1 MPEIPGPPRPS
12 PAPPPGGSPRPARE
26 TPPPEGSAAPGAPA
40 APEGSGAPGGPGAPG
55 DQSFADRFPALHGLR
70 LGGRKRRIPQI
81 QQTAATDC
89 GPACLTMVLGYFG
102 KAVRLDDVRTAMG
115 FSRLGTDALTL
126 VETARVYGLRGR
138 GIKIREIDAL
148 RFLDPASILHWR
160 FNHFVV
166 FERMEKRGAWVVDPA
181 GGRRL
186 VSREELDRAFTGVAV
201 AFEPSEDF
209 APSRDKRRPIWGQL
223 SQVLTES
230 GLLSRILVT
239 SVVIQL
245 FSLAVPILTGLI
257 VDRVVPR
264 ADQHLLLVLS
274 IACAGL
280 VGFKML
286 ALLVRSFLLL
296 HLRTRLDARMTLQ
309 FLDHL
314 VHLPYLFFQQR
325 SAGDLLMRLNS
336 NATIREILTSGAI
349 SGVFD
354 GVMVVLYL
362 VFLLAADLRM
372 GLLVAGLGAL
382 RVIIFLITRRRQRD
396 LMSESL
402 QTQADSRGY
411 QVQVLSGIETIKAGG
426 AEDRAVDRCAH
437 LFVREL
443 NVSLDRGR
451 LDAIISS
458 VLDVMG
464 TASPLLILIYGAVA
478 VLRGELTLGTMLA
491 LSALAS
497 GFLTPLTTLVGT
509 ATQLQLLGSYLER
522 INDVLET
529 EREQEHGAR
538 QRPPSLRGRVTLEG
552 VSFHYSPVTP
562 PVVADASLDLLPG
575 QLVAVVGAS
584 GSGKSTLAGLLA
596 GLYKPETGRI
606 LYDGIDLADLDL
618 RWLRGQLGFVAQSS
632 YLFGLSIRANVAL
645 NDPTL
650 PLARVIEA
658 ARLAEIHDD
667 VQAMP
672 MGYESVLADGG
683 ASLSGGQRQRLALAR
698 ALVRRPKVLILDEA
712 TSALDAV
719 TEAKVQ
725 KNLAAL
731 RSTRIVIAHRLS
743 TVRDA
748 DLILVMEQGRI
759 IERGTHGE
767 LMAQNGF
774 YRSLVDAQLERG
786 DAGEAAAAR
795 SA

>member
-1 MPEIPGPPRPS
+1 MAKDTKDTKDTRDARDTGGTRGALDPRTAEASPVPEP
-12 PAPPPGGSPRPARE
+12 
-26 TPPPEGSAAPGAPA
+26 APA
-40 APEGSGAPGGPGAPG
+40 ARSVP
-55 DQSFADRFPALHGLR
+55 SFADRFPALRGLR
-70 LGGRKRRIPQI
+70 LSSRKRRIPQI

-89 GPACLTMVLGYFG
+89 GPACLTMVMGYFG
-102 KAVRLDDVRTAMG
+102 KSVRLDEVRSAMG

-126 VETARVYGLRGR
+126 VETARIYGLRGR
-138 GIKIREIDAL
+138 GIKIRDIDAL
-148 RFLDPASILHWR
+148 RFLEPASILHWR

-166 FERMEKRGAWVVDPA
+166 FERMEQRGAWVVDPG

-201 AFEPSEDF
+201 SFETTEDF
-209 APSRDKRRPIWGQL
+209 APSRGERRPVWAQL
-223 SQVLTES
+223 RQVLTES
-230 GLLSRILVT
+230 GLLSRILTT
-239 SVVIQL
+239 SVVIQF

-264 ADQHLLLVLS
+264 GDQHLLLVLA
-274 IACAGL
+274 IGCAGL
-280 VGFKML
+280 VGFKLM

-336 NATIREILTSGAI
+336 NSTIREILTSSAI

-372 GLLVAGLGAL
+372 GLLVAALGGL
-382 RVIIFLITRRRQRD
+382 RVAIFLITRRRQRD

-451 LDAIISS
+451 LDAITSS
-458 VLDVMG
+458 VLEVMG
-464 TASPLLILIYGAVA
+464 TASPLLVLIYGAIL
-478 VLRGELTLGTMLA
+478 VLHGDLTLGTMLA

-497 GFLTPLTTLVGT
+497 GFLTPLTTLVTT

-522 INDVLET
+522 IDDVLET
-529 EREQEHGAR
+529 AREQEQGAR
-538 QRPPSLRGRVTLEG
+538 QRPPALRGRVTLEG

-562 PVVADASLDLLPG
+562 PVVADASVDLQPG

-596 GLYKPETGRI
+596 GLYTPETGRI
-606 LYDGIDLADLDL
+606 LYDGLDLVDLDL
-618 RWLRGQLGFVAQSS
+618 RWLRGQLGFVAQNA

-650 PLARVIEA
+650 PLSRVIEA
-658 ARLAEIHDD
+658 AKLAEIHDD
-667 VQAMP
+667 IQAMP

-719 TEAKVQ
+719 TEARVQ
-725 KNLAAL
+725 QNLAGL

-748 DLILVMEQGRI
+748 DLILVMDQGHI
-759 IERGTHGE
+759 VERGSHGE
-767 LMAQNGF
+767 LMALHGY
-774 YRSLVDAQLERG
+774 YRALVDAQLERG
-786 DAGEAAAAR
+786 DDPAATRTA
-795 SA
+795 

>member
-1 MPEIPGPPRPS
+1 MAEDPREARDAGGDAAAAGEAGKGNAAARDPVTTDAAALGS
-12 PAPPPGGSPRPARE
+12 TAGKAGVASAP
-26 TPPPEGSAAPGAPA
+26 
-40 APEGSGAPGGPGAPG
+40 
-55 DQSFADRFPALHGLR
+55 SFAARFPALRGLR
-70 LGGRKRRIPQI
+70 FGSRRRRITLI

-126 VETARVYGLRGR
+126 VETARIYGLRGR
-138 GIKIREIDAL
+138 GIKIRDIDAL

-166 FERMEKRGAWVVDPA
+166 FERMDHRGAWVVDPA

-201 AFEPSEDF
+201 AFETTEDF
-209 APSRDKRRPIWGQL
+209 APSKDKRRAIWRQL
-223 SQVLTES
+223 REVLTES
-230 GLLSRILVT
+230 GLLSRILTT
-239 SVVIQL
+239 SVVIQF

-264 ADQHLLLVLS
+264 GDQHLLLVL
-274 IACAGL
+274 AAGCAGL
-280 VGFKML
+280 VVFKLL

-336 NATIREILTSGAI
+336 NATIREILTSGAV
-349 SGVFD
+349 SGLFD
-354 GVMVVLYL
+354 GVMVVMYL

-372 GLLVAGLGAL
+372 GLLVAGLGGL
-382 RVIIFLITRRRQRD
+382 RVAIFLITRRRQRD

-402 QTQADSRGY
+402 QVQAESRGY
-411 QVQVLSGIETIKAGG
+411 QVQVLSGIETVKAGG

-451 LDAIISS
+451 LDAVTSS
-458 VLDVMG
+458 ILDVMG
-464 TASPLLILIYGAVA
+464 TASPLLVLIYGAIL
-478 VLRGELTLGTMLA
+478 VLQGDLTLGTMLA
-491 LSALAS
+491 LSALAA
-497 GFLTPLTTLVGT
+497 GFLTPLTTLVTT

-529 EREQEHGAR
+529 DREQEQGAR
-538 QRPPSLRGRVTLEG
+538 QRPPALRGRITLED

-562 PVVADASLDLLPG
+562 PVVAEASVDLLPG
-575 QLVAVVGAS
+575 QLVAIVGAS

-596 GLYKPETGRI
+596 GLYKPESGRI

-618 RWLRGQLGFVAQSS
+618 RWLRGQLGFVAQNA
-632 YLFGLSIRANVAL
+632 YLFGLSIRANIAL

-650 PLARVIEA
+650 PLSRIIEA
-658 ARLAEIHDD
+658 ARLAEIHEDI
-667 VQAMP
+667 QTMP
-672 MGYESVLADGG
+672 MAYESALADGG

-725 KNLAAL
+725 KGLATL
-731 RSTRIVIAHRLS
+731 RSTRVVIAHRLS
-743 TVRDA
+743 TIRDA
-748 DLILVMEQGRI
+748 DLILVMEHGRI
-759 IERGTHGE
+759 VERGTHPE
-767 LMAQNGF
+767 LMAQNGY
-774 YRSLVDAQLERG
+774 YRTLVDAQLEHG
-786 DAGEAAAAR
+786 DSAAEARTA
-795 SA
+795 

>member
-1 MPEIPGPPRPS
+1 MPEDDN
-12 PAPPPGGSPRPARE
+12 GGAG
-26 TPPPEGSAAPGAPA
+26 TPPPAQQPP
-40 APEGSGAPGGPGAPG
+40 SGPPQP
-55 DQSFADRFPALHGLR
+55 SFAERFPALRGLK
-70 LGGRKRRIPQI
+70 LGGRKRRIPQL

-102 KAVRLDDVRTAMG
+102 KVVRLEDVRTAMG

-126 VETARVYGLRGR
+126 VETARLYGLRGR
-138 GIKIREIDAL
+138 GVKIRDIDAL

-166 FERMEKRGAWVVDPA
+166 FERMENRGAWVVDPA

-186 VSREELDRAFTGVAV
+186 VSRDELDRAFTGVAV
-201 AFEPSEDF
+201 TFETTEDF
-209 APSRDKRRPIWGQL
+209 APSRDKRHSVWTHMR
-223 SQVLTES
+223 QVLSES
-230 GLLSRILVT
+230 GLLSRILTT
-239 SVVIQL
+239 SVVIQF

-264 ADQHLLLVLS
+264 GDQHLLLVLAS
-274 IACAGL
+274 GCAGL
-280 VGFKML
+280 VIFKLL

-354 GVMVVLYL
+354 GVMVVFYL

-372 GLLVAGLGAL
+372 GLLVAALGGL
-382 RVIIFLITRRRQRD
+382 RVAIFLFTRRRQRD

-411 QVQVLSGIETIKAGG
+411 QVQVLAGIETLKAGG

-451 LDAIISS
+451 LDAVISS

-464 TASPLLILIYGAVA
+464 TASPLLVLIYGAVL

-497 GFLTPLTTLVGT
+497 GFLTPLSTLVAT

-522 INDVLET
+522 LNDVLET
-529 EREQEHGAR
+529 EREQEQGAR
-538 QRPPSLRGRVTLEG
+538 HRPAALRGRVTLEG
-552 VSFHYSPVTP
+552 VSFRYAPVTP
-562 PVVADASLDLLPG
+562 PVVADASVDLLPG
-575 QLVAVVGAS
+575 QLVAIVGAS

-596 GLYKPETGRI
+596 GLYRPESGRI
-606 LYDGIDLADLDL
+606 LYDGVNLADLDL
-618 RWLRGQLGFVAQSS
+618 RWLRSQLGFVAQNAF
-632 YLFGLSIRANVAL
+632 LFGLSIRANIAL

-650 PLARVIEA
+650 PLSRVIAA

-698 ALVRRPKVLILDEA
+698 ALVHRPKVLILDEA
-712 TSALDAV
+712 TSSLDAV
-719 TEAKVQ
+719 TEARVQ
-725 KNLAAL
+725 KSLAAL

-748 DLILVMEQGRI
+748 DLILVMEHGHLV
-759 IERGTHGE
+759 ERGSHAE
-767 LMAQNGF
+767 LMALGGT
-774 YRSLVDAQLERG
+774 YRSLVDAQLEP
-786 DAGEAAAAR
+786 AGEAAGEDAAGAR

>member
-1 MPEIPGPPRPS
+1 MAEIP
-12 PAPPPGGSPRPARE
+12 E
-26 TPPPEGSAAPGAPA
+26 APA
-40 APEGSGAPGGPGAPG
+40 APPRPDREPAGEPAGERAP
-55 DQSFADRFPALHGLR
+55 SFTDRFPALRGLR
-70 LGGRKRRIPQI
+70 LGGHKRRIPQI

-89 GPACLTMVLGYFG
+89 GPACLTMVMGYFG
-102 KAVRLDDVRTAMG
+102 KTVRLDEVRAAMG

-126 VETARVYGLRGR
+126 VETARTYGLRGR
-138 GIKIREIDAL
+138 GIKIRDIDAL

-166 FERMEKRGAWVVDPA
+166 FERMEQRGAWVVDPA

-201 AFEPSEDF
+201 AFETTEDF
-209 APSRDKRRPIWGQL
+209 APSRDQRRPVWRQL
-223 SQVLTES
+223 RQVLAES
-230 GLLSRILVT
+230 GLLTRILTT
-239 SVVIQL
+239 SVVIQF

-264 ADQHLLLVLS
+264 GDQHLLLVL
-274 IACAGL
+274 AAGCAGL
-280 VGFKML
+280 VGFKLL

-336 NATIREILTSGAI
+336 NATIREILTSSAI

-372 GLLVAGLGAL
+372 GLLVAGLGGL
-382 RVIIFLITRRRQRD
+382 RVAIFLITRRRQRD

-451 LDAIISS
+451 LDAVTSS
-458 VLDVMG
+458 VLDVLG
-464 TASPLLILIYGAVA
+464 TGSPLLVLIYGSTL
-478 VLRGELTLGTMLA
+478 VLHGDLTLGTMLA
-491 LSALAS
+491 LSALAA

-522 INDVLET
+522 LDDVLET

-538 QRPPSLRGRVTLEG
+538 QRPAALRGRVTLEG

-606 LYDGIDLADLDL
+606 LYDGVDLADLDL
-618 RWLRGQLGFVAQSS
+618 RWLRGQLGFVAQNA
-632 YLFGLSIRANVAL
+632 YLFGLSIRANIAL

-650 PLARVIEA
+650 PLARIIEA

-683 ASLSGGQRQRLALAR
+683 ASLSGGQQQRLALAR

-725 KNLAAL
+725 KSLAAL

-743 TVRDA
+743 TVRNA
-748 DLILVMEQGRI
+748 DLILVMDQGHI
-759 IERGTHGE
+759 VERGSHAE
-767 LMAQNGF
+767 LMAGNGY

-786 DAGEAAAAR
+786 DDPAAAAPAAPAR
-795 SA
+795 TA

>member
-1 MPEIPGPPRPS
+1 MAESEHGPRRGQTPDD
-12 PAPPPGGSPRPARE
+12 GG
-26 TPPPEGSAAPGAPA
+26 AAGAPA
-40 APEGSGAPGGPGAPG
+40 GSDPSALTR
-55 DQSFADRFPALHGLR
+55 RFPALRGLR
-70 LGGRKRRIPQI
+70 LSGHKRRIPQV

-102 KAVRLDDVRTAMG
+102 KSVRLDDVRTAMG

-126 VETARVYGLRGR
+126 VETARIYGLRGR
-138 GIKIREIDAL
+138 GIKIRDIDAL

-166 FERMEKRGAWVVDPA
+166 FERMERRGAWVVDPG

-201 AFEPSEDF
+201 SFETTEEFEPSK
-209 APSRDKRRPIWGQL
+209 DKRHAVWRQL
-223 SQVLTES
+223 RQVLGES
-230 GLLSRILVT
+230 GLLGQVLTT
-239 SVVIQL
+239 SVVIQF

-264 ADQHLLLVLS
+264 GDQHLLVVLTVG
-274 IACAGL
+274 CAGL
-280 VGFKML
+280 VLFKLL
-286 ALLVRSFLLL
+286 ATLVRSFLLL
-296 HLRTRLDARMTLQ
+296 HLRTRLDARMTLS

-362 VFLLAADLRM
+362 IFLLAADLHM
-372 GLLVAGLGAL
+372 GLLVALLGAL
-382 RVIIFLITRRRQRD
+382 RVVIFLVTRRRQRD

-411 QVQVLSGIETIKAGG
+411 QVQVLQGIETLKAGG

-437 LFVREL
+437 LFVKEL

-451 LDAIISS
+451 LDAIVSS
-458 VLDVMG
+458 TLDGMS
-464 TASPLLILIYGAVA
+464 TLSPLLVLIYGAVL
-478 VLRGELTLGTMLA
+478 VLHGDLTLGTMLA

-497 GFLTPLTTLVGT
+497 GFLTPLTTLVQT
-509 ATQLQLLGSYLER
+509 ATQLQLLGSYLDR
-522 INDVLET
+522 INDVMET
-529 EREQEHGAR
+529 TREQEQGPR
-538 QRPPSLRGRVTLEG
+538 QRPATLRGRVALDG

-562 PVVADASLDLLPG
+562 PVVADASVDLLPG

-596 GLYKPETGRI
+596 GLYTPETGRI

-618 RWLRGQLGFVAQSS
+618 RWLRSQLGFVAQGA
-632 YLFGLSIRANVAL
+632 YLFGLSIRANIAL

-650 PLARVIEA
+650 PLSRVIEA
-658 ARLAEIHDD
+658 AKLAEIHEDI
-667 VQAMP
+667 QAMP

-698 ALVRRPKVLILDEA
+698 ALVHRPKVLILDEA

-725 KNLAAL
+725 QSLAEL

-748 DLILVMEQGRI
+748 DLILVMDHGRI
-759 IERGTHGE
+759 VERGTHAE
-767 LMAQNGF
+767 LMERGGY
-774 YRSLVDAQLERG
+774 YRALVDAQLEPAEG
-786 DAGEAAAAR
+786 GSAMR

>member
-1 MPEIPGPPRPS
+1 MSDLPTDPS
-12 PAPPPGGSPRPARE
+12 APPTR
-26 TPPPEGSAAPGAPA
+26 TAAPPSGPAAAPA
-40 APEGSGAPGGPGAPG
+40 AAPAPSAAQPAAGPSLS
-55 DQSFADRFPALHGLR
+55 QRFPALRSLR
-70 LGGRKRRIPQI
+70 LGGRGRRITQV

-89 GPACLTMVLGYFG
+89 GPACLAMVLGYFG
-102 KAVRLDDVRTAMG
+102 KSVPLDELRTAMG

-126 VETARVYGLRGR
+126 VETARLYGLRGR
-138 GIKIREIDAL
+138 GIKIRDIESL

-166 FERMEKRGAWVVDPA
+166 FERMDHRGAWVVDPG

-186 VSREELDRAFTGVAV
+186 VSLQELDRAFTGVV
-201 AFEPSEDF
+201 VSFETTEDFEPST
-209 APSRDKRRPIWGQL
+209 DKRHAVWR
-223 SQVLTES
+223 QVRDVLGES
-230 GLLSRILVT
+230 GLIGQILTT
-239 SVVIQL
+239 SVIIQV

-264 ADQHLLLVLS
+264 SDQHLLMVLS
-274 IACAGL
+274 VGCAGL
-280 VGFKML
+280 VGFKLL
-286 ALLVRSFLLL
+286 ATLVRTFLLL

-336 NATIREILTSGAI
+336 NSTIREILTSNAI
-349 SGVFD
+349 SGIFD

-372 GLLVAGLGAL
+372 GLLVAALGAL
-382 RVIIFLITRRRQRD
+382 RVVAFLVTRRRQRD

-411 QVQVLSGIETIKAGG
+411 QVQVLQGIETLKAAG

-437 LFVREL
+437 LFVKEL

-451 LDAIISS
+451 LDAAVGSA
-458 VLDVMG
+458 LDALG
-464 TASPLLILIYGAVA
+464 TLSPLLVLIYGAV
-478 VLRGELTLGTMLA
+478 VVMRGELTLGTMLA

-497 GFLTPLTTLVGT
+497 GFLTPLTTLVQTGT
-509 ATQLQLLGSYLER
+509 QMQLLGSYLDR
-522 INDVLET
+522 LNDVLET
-529 EREQEHGAR
+529 PREQEKMTR
-538 QRPPSLRGRVTLEG
+538 QRPPGLRGRVTLDG
-552 VSFHYSPVTP
+552 VSFHYSPLTP
-562 PVVADASLDLLPG
+562 PVVSEASVDLLPG
-575 QLVAVVGAS
+575 QLVAVVGSS

-596 GLYKPETGRI
+596 GLYTPESGRI
-606 LYDGIDLADLDL
+606 LYDGLDLADLDL
-618 RWLRGQLGFVAQSS
+618 RWLRSQLGFVAQSS
-632 YLFGLSIRANVAL
+632 FLFGLSIRSNIAL

-650 PLARVIEA
+650 PLSRVIEA
-658 ARLAEIHDD
+658 ARLAQIHDD
-667 VQAMP
+667 IQAMP

-698 ALVRRPKVLILDEA
+698 ALVHRPKVLILDEA

-719 TEAKVQ
+719 TEAAVQ
-725 KNLAAL
+725 ESLASL

-743 TVRDA
+743 TVRHA
-748 DLILVMEQGRI
+748 DLILVMEHGRI
-759 IERGTHGE
+759 VERGDHAQ
-767 LMAQNGF
+767 LMALGGT
-774 YRSLVDAQLERG
+774 YRALVDAQIEPAG
-786 DAGEAAAAR
+786 DRAAVLTA
-795 SA
+795 

>member
-1 MPEIPGPPRPS
+1 VSDERLGDGSGDRSGNSMSAEHRDAASGAGAA
-12 PAPPPGGSPRPARE
+12 APDQ
-26 TPPPEGSAAPGAPA
+26 PGAP
-40 APEGSGAPGGPGAPG
+40 SL
-55 DQSFADRFPALHGLR
+55 SDRFPALRGLK

-126 VETARVYGLRGR
+126 VETARLYGLRGR
-138 GIKIREIDAL
+138 GIKIRDIEAL
-148 RFLDPASILHWR
+148 RFLDPGSILHWR

-166 FERMEKRGAWVVDPA
+166 FERMDHRGAWVVDPA

-186 VSREELDRAFTGVAV
+186 VSRDELDRAFTGVAV
-201 AFEPSEDF
+201 SFETTEDFEPSK
-209 APSRDKRRPIWGQL
+209 DKRHAVWRQL
-223 SQVLTES
+223 RQVLGES
-230 GLLSRILVT
+230 GLLTQVVTT
-239 SVVIQL
+239 SVVIQF

-264 ADQHLLLVLS
+264 SDQHLLLVLS
-274 IACAGL
+274 VGCAGL
-280 VGFKML
+280 VLFKLL
-286 ALLVRSFLLL
+286 ATVVRSFLLL

-362 VFLLAADLRM
+362 IFLLVADVRM
-372 GLLVAGLGAL
+372 GLLVAVLGAL
-382 RVIIFLITRRRQRD
+382 RVATFIITRRRQRD

-411 QVQVLSGIETIKAGG
+411 QVQVLQGIETLKAGG

-437 LFVREL
+437 LFVKEL

-451 LDAIISS
+451 LDAIVSS
-458 VLDVMG
+458 VLDGLG
-464 TASPLLILIYGAVA
+464 TASPLLVLVYGAVL
-478 VLRGELTLGTMLA
+478 VMRGDLTLGTMLA

-497 GFLTPLTTLVGT
+497 GFLTPLSTLVGT
-509 ATQLQLLGSYLER
+509 ATQLQLLSSYLDR
-522 INDVLET
+522 INDVMET
-529 EREQEHGAR
+529 TREQEQQAQR
-538 QRPPSLRGRVTLEG
+538 QRPTALRGRVTLEG
-552 VSFHYSPVTP
+552 VSFRYSPVTA
-562 PVVADASLDLLPG
+562 PVVSEASVDLLPG

-596 GLYKPETGRI
+596 GLYKPEAGRI
-606 LYDGIDLADLDL
+606 FYDGIDLADLDL
-618 RWLRGQLGFVAQSS
+618 RWLRSQLGFVAQNA
-632 YLFGLSIRANVAL
+632 YLFGLSIRANIAL

-650 PLARVIEA
+650 PLSRVIEA
-658 ARLAEIHDD
+658 ARLAEIHADI
-667 VQAMP
+667 QAMP
-672 MGYESVLADGG
+672 MSYESVLADGG

-698 ALVRRPKVLILDEA
+698 ALVHRPKVLILDEA

-725 KNLAAL
+725 DSLAGL
-731 RSTRIVIAHRLS
+731 RCTRIVIAHRLS

-748 DLILVMEQGRI
+748 DLILVMDHGKI
-759 IERGTHGE
+759 VERGSHAE
-767 LMAQNGF
+767 LMALKGS
-774 YRSLVDAQLERG
+774 YRALVDAQLEPEGEGPALRG
-786 DAGEAAAAR
+786 AAGAGGTGAAGAA
-795 SA
+795 

>member
-1 MPEIPGPPRPS
+1 MPDGSPPNPQLP
-12 PAPPPGGSPRPARE
+12 PAPVS
-26 TPPPEGSAAPGAPA
+26 PEGSRAASPDAVRAATPVASPA
-40 APEGSGAPGGPGAPG
+40 ASPPREG
-55 DQSFADRFPALHGLR
+55 SFADRFPALHGLR
-70 LGGRKRRIPQI
+70 LGGRKRRIPHL

-102 KAVRLDDVRTAMG
+102 KSVRLDDVRSATG
-115 FSRLGTDALTL
+115 SSRLGTDALTL
-126 VETARVYGLRGR
+126 VETARLFGLRGR
-138 GIKIREIDAL
+138 GIKIRDIDAL
-148 RFLDPASILHWR
+148 RFLEPASILHWR

-166 FERMEKRGAWVVDPA
+166 FERMERGGAWVVDPA
-181 GGRRL
+181 AGRRL

-201 AFEPSEDF
+201 SFETTEDF
-209 APSRDKRRPIWGQL
+209 EPSRDKRHAVWRQL
-223 SQVLTES
+223 RQVLGES
-230 GLLSRILVT
+230 GLLSRILTT
-239 SVVIQL
+239 SLMVQF

-264 ADQHLLLVLS
+264 GDQHLLLVL
-274 IACAGL
+274 AAGCAGL
-280 VGFKML
+280 VGFKLL

-314 VHLPYLFFQQR
+314 VHLPFLFFQQR

-349 SGVFD
+349 SGLFD

-362 VFLLAADLRM
+362 VILLAADLRM
-372 GLLVAGLGAL
+372 GLLVAALGGL
-382 RVIIFLITRRRQRD
+382 RVLIFLVTRRRQRD
-396 LMSESL
+396 LMAESL
-402 QTQADSRGY
+402 QIQAESRGY
-411 QVQVLSGIETIKAGG
+411 QVQVLAGIETLKAGG

-443 NVSLDRGR
+443 NVSLDRGK
-451 LDAIISS
+451 LDAVVSS
-458 VLDVMG
+458 VLDAMG
-464 TASPLLILIYGAVA
+464 TASPLLVLIYGAVL
-478 VLRGELTLGTMLA
+478 VLRGDLTLGTMLA
-491 LSALAS
+491 LSALAA
-497 GFLTPLTTLVGT
+497 GFLTPLTTLVTT

-529 EREQEHGAR
+529 DREQEAGTR
-538 QRPPSLRGRVTLEG
+538 QRPVALRGRVTLDG
-552 VSFHYSPVTP
+552 VSFRYSPVTA
-562 PVVADASLDLLPG
+562 PVVADASVDLQPG
-575 QLVAVVGAS
+575 QLVAIVGSS

-618 RWLRGQLGFVAQSS
+618 RWLRSQLGFVAQSA
-632 YLFGLSIRANVAL
+632 YLFGLSMRANIAL

-650 PLARVIEA
+650 PLSRVIEA

-667 VQAMP
+667 IQGMP
-672 MGYESVLADGG
+672 MAYESALADGG

-698 ALVRRPKVLILDEA
+698 ALVHRPKVLILDEA

-725 KNLAAL
+725 RNLAAL

-743 TVRDA
+743 TIRDA
-748 DLILVMEQGRI
+748 HLILVMEQGRI
-759 IERGTHGE
+759 VERGTHAE
-767 LMAQNGF
+767 LMALGGT
-774 YRSLVDAQLERG
+774 YRALVDAQLEP
-786 DAGEAAAAR
+786 AGGTGADAAR

>member
-1 MPEIPGPPRPS
+1 MPEGAGPGQGATPGKGAGPGQDAAPGRDAGPGPGSAGAPAE
-12 PAPPPGGSPRPARE
+12 PAPP
-26 TPPPEGSAAPGAPA
+26 
-40 APEGSGAPGGPGAPG
+40 
-55 DQSFADRFPALHGLR
+55 SFADRFPALHSLR
-70 LGGRKRRIPQI
+70 LGGHKRRIPHI

-89 GPACLTMVLGYFG
+89 GPACLTMVLAYFG
-102 KAVRLDDVRTAMG
+102 KSVRLDEVRAAMG

-126 VETARVYGLRGR
+126 VETARIYGLRGR
-138 GIKIREIDAL
+138 GIKIRDIDAL

-166 FERMEKRGAWVVDPA
+166 FERMDRRGAWVVDPG

-201 AFEPSEDF
+201 SFETTEDF
-209 APSRDKRRPIWGQL
+209 APGRDERRPVWGQL
-223 SQVLTES
+223 RQVLAES

-245 FSLAVPILTGLI
+245 FALAVPILTGLI

-264 ADQHLLLVLS
+264 GDQHLLLVL
-274 IACAGL
+274 AAGCAGL
-280 VGFKML
+280 VGFKLL

-296 HLRTRLDARMTLQ
+296 YLRTRLDARMTLS

-336 NATIREILTSGAI
+336 NATIREILTSTAI
-349 SGVFD
+349 SGLFD

-362 VFLLAADLRM
+362 AFLVAADLRM

-382 RVIIFLITRRRQRD
+382 RLAIFLITRRRQRD

-451 LDAIISS
+451 LDAVVSS

-464 TASPLLILIYGAVA
+464 TLSPLLVLIYGATE
-478 VLRGELTLGTMLA
+478 VLQGELTLGTMLA

-522 INDVLET
+522 IDDVLET
-529 EREQEHGAR
+529 EREQGREAR
-538 QRPPSLRGRVTLEG
+538 QRPAALRGRVTLEG

-562 PVVADASLDLLPG
+562 PVVSDASVDLQPG

-596 GLYKPETGRI
+596 GLYRPETGRI

-618 RWLRGQLGFVAQSS
+618 RWLRGQLGFVAQNA
-632 YLFGLSIRANVAL
+632 YLFGMSIRANIAL

-650 PLARVIEA
+650 PLSRVIEA

-667 VQAMP
+667 IQAMP
-672 MGYESVLADGG
+672 MAYESVLADGG

-725 KNLAAL
+725 KSLAAL

-748 DLILVMEQGRI
+748 DLILVMDAGSI
-759 IERGTHGE
+759 VERGTHGE
-767 LMAQNGF
+767 LMARHGT
-774 YRSLVDAQLERG
+774 YRALVDAQLERSESS
-786 DAGEAAAAR
+786 GEDPAAAR
-795 SA
+795 TA

>member
-1 MPEIPGPPRPS
+1 MPDGTSPTPPGSASPTPPGPSVTPTA
-12 PAPPPGGSPRPARE
+12 APPP
-26 TPPPEGSAAPGAPA
+26 PPPREG
-40 APEGSGAPGGPGAPG
+40 
-55 DQSFADRFPALHGLR
+55 SFADRFPALRGLR
-70 LGGRKRRIPQI
+70 LGGRARRIPQL

-102 KAVRLDDVRTAMG
+102 KSVRLEDVRSATG

-126 VETARVYGLRGR
+126 VETARFYGLRGR
-138 GIKIREIDAL
+138 GIKIRDIDAL
-148 RFLDPASILHWR
+148 RFLEPASILHWR

-166 FERMEKRGAWVVDPA
+166 FERMDRRGAWVVDPA
-181 GGRRL
+181 AGRRL

-201 AFEPSEDF
+201 SFETTEDF
-209 APSRDKRRPIWGQL
+209 EPSRDKRHAVWHQL
-223 SQVLTES
+223 RQVLGES
-230 GLLSRILVT
+230 GLLSRILTT
-239 SVVIQL
+239 SVVIQF

-264 ADQHLLLVLS
+264 GDQHLLLVL
-274 IACAGL
+274 AAGCAGL
-280 VGFKML
+280 VGFKLL

-349 SGVFD
+349 SGLFD

-372 GLLVAGLGAL
+372 GLLVAALGGL
-382 RVIIFLITRRRQRD
+382 RVVIFLVTRRRQRD
-396 LMSESL
+396 LMAESL
-402 QTQADSRGY
+402 QIQAESRGY
-411 QVQVLSGIETIKAGG
+411 QVQVLAGIETLKAGG

-443 NVSLDRGR
+443 NVSLDRGK
-451 LDAIISS
+451 LDAIVSS

-464 TASPLLILIYGAVA
+464 TASPLLVLVYGAVL
-478 VLRGELTLGTMLA
+478 VLRGDLTLGTMLA
-491 LSALAS
+491 LSALAA
-497 GFLTPLTTLVGT
+497 GFLTPLTTLVTT

-529 EREQEHGAR
+529 DREQEAGTR
-538 QRPPSLRGRVTLEG
+538 QRPAALRGRVTLDG
-552 VSFHYSPVTP
+552 VSFRYSPVTE
-562 PVVADASLDLLPG
+562 PVVADASVDLLPG
-575 QLVAVVGAS
+575 QLVAIVGSS

-618 RWLRGQLGFVAQSS
+618 RWLRSQLGFVAQSA
-632 YLFGLSIRANVAL
+632 YLFGLSMRANIAL

-650 PLARVIEA
+650 PLSRVIEA
-658 ARLAEIHDD
+658 ARQAEIHDD
-667 VQAMP
+667 IQAMP
-672 MGYESVLADGG
+672 MAYETALADGG

-698 ALVRRPKVLILDEA
+698 ALVHRPKVLILDEA

-719 TEAKVQ
+719 TEARVQ

-743 TVRDA
+743 TIRDA
-748 DLILVMEQGRI
+748 DLILVMEHGRI
-759 IERGTHGE
+759 VERGTHAE
-767 LMAQNGF
+767 LMDLGGT
-774 YRSLVDAQLERG
+774 YRALVDAQLEH
-786 DAGEAAAAR
+786 AEEADAAR

>member
-1 MPEIPGPPRPS
+1 MPEKSAEGAEGAAGERPAGAPAE
-12 PAPPPGGSPRPARE
+12 PAPP
-26 TPPPEGSAAPGAPA
+26 
-40 APEGSGAPGGPGAPG
+40 
-55 DQSFADRFPALHGLR
+55 SFADRFPALHGLR

-89 GPACLTMVLGYFG
+89 GPACLTMVLAYFG
-102 KAVRLDDVRTAMG
+102 KSVRLDEVRSAMG

-126 VETARVYGLRGR
+126 VETARIYGLRGR
-138 GIKIREIDAL
+138 GIKIRDIDAL

-166 FERMEKRGAWVVDPA
+166 FERMDRRGAWVVDPG

-201 AFEPSEDF
+201 SFETTEDF
-209 APSRDKRRPIWGQL
+209 SPGRDERRPIWGQL
-223 SQVLTES
+223 RQVLAES

-239 SVVIQL
+239 SVVIQF

-264 ADQHLLLVLS
+264 GDQHLLLVL
-274 IACAGL
+274 AAGCAGL
-280 VGFKML
+280 VGFKLL

-296 HLRTRLDARMTLQ
+296 HLRTRLDARMTLS

-314 VHLPYLFFQQR
+314 VHLPFLFFQQR

-362 VFLLAADLRM
+362 VFLLAANLRM
-372 GLLVAGLGAL
+372 GLLVAGLGAF
-382 RVIIFLITRRRQRD
+382 RVAIFLVTRRRQRD

-451 LDAIISS
+451 LDAVVSS
-458 VLDVMG
+458 ILDVMG
-464 TASPLLILIYGAVA
+464 TLSPLLVLIYGAIV
-478 VLRGELTLGTMLA
+478 VLQGDLTLGTMLA
-491 LSALAS
+491 LSALAA

-529 EREQEHGAR
+529 DREQGSEAR
-538 QRPPSLRGRVTLEG
+538 QRPSALRGRVTLDG

-562 PVVADASLDLLPG
+562 PVVSDASVDLQPG

-596 GLYKPETGRI
+596 GLYRPETGRI

-618 RWLRGQLGFVAQSS
+618 RWLRGQLGFVAQNA
-632 YLFGLSIRANVAL
+632 YLFGLSIRANIAL

-650 PLARVIEA
+650 PLSRVIEA

-672 MGYESVLADGG
+672 MAYESVLADGG

-725 KNLAAL
+725 RSLAAL

-748 DLILVMEQGRI
+748 DLILVMDQGRI
-759 IERGTHGE
+759 VERGTHGE
-767 LMAQNGF
+767 LMAQGGT
-774 YRSLVDAQLERG
+774 YRALVDAQLERG
-786 DAGEAAAAR
+786 EDPAAAR
-795 SA
+795 TA

>member
-1 MPEIPGPPRPS
+1 MADTDPDRAKAS
-12 PAPPPGGSPRPARE
+12 D
-26 TPPPEGSAAPGAPA
+26 AANGAA
-40 APEGSGAPGGPGAPG
+40 AEPVSLT
-55 DQSFADRFPALHGLR
+55 SRFPALRGLR
-70 LGGRKRRIPQI
+70 LAGQRRRIPQI

-126 VETARVYGLRGR
+126 VETARIYGLRGR
-138 GIKIREIDAL
+138 GIKIRDIDAL

-166 FERMEKRGAWVVDPA
+166 FERMDRRGAWVVDPG

-201 AFEPSEDF
+201 SFEKTEEFEPSKDQRH
-209 APSRDKRRPIWGQL
+209 AIWRQL
-223 SQVLTES
+223 RQVLGES
-230 GLLSRILVT
+230 GLLGQVITT
-239 SVVIQL
+239 SVVIQF

-264 ADQHLLLVLS
+264 GDQHLLAVLTVG
-274 IACAGL
+274 CAGL
-280 VGFKML
+280 VIFKLL
-286 ALLVRSFLLL
+286 ATLVRSFLLL
-296 HLRTRLDARMTLQ
+296 HLRTRLDARMTLS
-309 FLDHL
+309 FLDHM

-354 GVMVVLYL
+354 GVMVLLYL
-362 VFLLAADLRM
+362 VFLLAADMRM
-372 GLLVAGLGAL
+372 GLLVALLGAL
-382 RVIIFLITRRRQRD
+382 RVVIFLVTRRRQRD

-411 QVQVLSGIETIKAGG
+411 QVQVLQGIETLKAGG

-437 LFVREL
+437 LFVKEL

-451 LDAIISS
+451 LDAIVSS
-458 VLDVMG
+458 VLDGMS
-464 TASPLLILIYGAVA
+464 TLSPLLVLVYGAALVMH
-478 VLRGELTLGTMLA
+478 GDLTLGTMLA

-497 GFLTPLTTLVGT
+497 GFLTPLTTLVQTG
-509 ATQLQLLGSYLER
+509 TQLQLLGSYLDR
-522 INDVLET
+522 INDVMET
-529 EREQEHGAR
+529 SREQEAGTH
-538 QRPPSLRGRVTLEG
+538 QRPATLRGRVTLEG
-552 VSFHYSPVTP
+552 VTFHYSPVTP
-562 PVVADASLDLLPG
+562 PVVADASVDLMPG

-596 GLYKPETGRI
+596 GLYKPEIGRI

-618 RWLRGQLGFVAQSS
+618 RWLRSQLGFVAQGA
-632 YLFGLSIRANVAL
+632 YLFGLSIRANIAL

-650 PLARVIEA
+650 PLSRVIES
-658 ARLAEIHDD
+658 ARMAEIHDD
-667 VQAMP
+667 IQAMP

-698 ALVRRPKVLILDEA
+698 ALVHRPKVLILDEA

-725 KNLAAL
+725 QSLTEL

-748 DLILVMEQGRI
+748 DLILVMDQGRI
-759 IERGTHGE
+759 VERGTHAE
-767 LMAQNGF
+767 LMALGGY
-774 YRSLVDAQLERG
+774 YRALVDAQLEP
-786 DAGEAAAAR
+786 AGAASFEPGSAGGATAAR
-795 SA
+795 TA

>member
-1 MPEIPGPPRPS
+1 MTTTPPTSTTPPTPTTP
-12 PAPPPGGSPRPARE
+12 PAPTTPTAPAT
-26 TPPPEGSAAPGAPA
+26 TPPPAKDDPGAA
-40 APEGSGAPGGPGAPG
+40 AAAQPSLTA
-55 DQSFADRFPALHGLR
+55 RFPALRGLR
-70 LGGRKRRIPQI
+70 LGGHKRRIPHI

-89 GPACLTMVLGYFG
+89 GPACLTMVLAYFG
-102 KAVRLDDVRTAMG
+102 KSVRLDDVRTAMG

-138 GIKIREIDAL
+138 GIKIRDIDAL

-166 FERMEKRGAWVVDPA
+166 FERMEHRGAWVVDPG

-201 AFEPSEDF
+201 SFEVGEDFEPSK
-209 APSRDKRRPIWGQL
+209 DKRHAVWRQL
-223 SQVLTES
+223 RQVIGES
-230 GLLSRILVT
+230 GLLGQVMVT
-239 SVVIQL
+239 SLVIQV
-245 FSLAVPILTGLI
+245 FSLAVPILTGLL

-264 ADQHLLLVLS
+264 DDQHLLLVLS
-274 IACAGL
+274 IGSAGL
-280 VGFKML
+280 VGFKLL
-286 ALLVRSFLLL
+286 ATLVRSFLLL
-296 HLRTRLDARMTLQ
+296 YLRTRLDARMTLQ

-336 NATIREILTSGAI
+336 NSTIREILTSSAI

-354 GVMVVLYL
+354 GVMVLLYL
-362 VFLLAADLRM
+362 VFLLAADFRM
-372 GLLVAGLGAL
+372 GLLVAVLGAL
-382 RVIIFLITRRRQRD
+382 RVVIFIVTRRRQRD

-411 QVQVLSGIETIKAGG
+411 QVQVLHGIETLKAGG

-437 LFVREL
+437 LFVKEL

-451 LDAIISS
+451 LDAIVSTT
-458 VLDVMG
+458 LDALG
-464 TASPLLILIYGAVA
+464 TASPLLILIYGAVL
-478 VLRGELTLGTMLA
+478 VTRGDLTLGTMLA
-491 LSALAS
+491 LSALAG
-497 GFLTPLTTLVGT
+497 GFLTPLTTLIGT
-509 ATQLQLLGSYLER
+509 ATQLQLLGSYLDR
-522 INDVLET
+522 INDVMET
-529 EREQEHGAR
+529 PREQEPGTR
-538 QRPPSLRGRVTLEG
+538 QRPGALRGRVTLEG
-552 VSFHYSPVTP
+552 VSFQYSPATP
-562 PVVADASLDLLPG
+562 PVVADASMDLLPG
-575 QLVAVVGAS
+575 QLIAVVGAS

-596 GLYKPETGRI
+596 GLYRPETGRI
-606 LYDGIDLADLDL
+606 LYDGMDLADLDL
-618 RWLRGQLGFVAQSS
+618 RWLRGQLGFVAQGA
-632 YLFGLSIRANVAL
+632 YLFGLSIRANIAL

-650 PLARVIEA
+650 PLSRTIEA
-658 ARLAEIHDD
+658 AKLAQIHDD
-667 VQAMP
+667 IQAMP

-698 ALVRRPKVLILDEA
+698 ALVHRPKVLILDEA

-725 KNLAAL
+725 EALAGL

-748 DLILVMEQGRI
+748 DVIMVMENGHI
-759 IERGTHGE
+759 VERGSHDE
-767 LMAQNGF
+767 LMELGGN
-774 YRSLVDAQLERG
+774 YRTLVDAQIEPAGG
-786 DAGEAAAAR
+786 DAAAR
-795 SA
+795 TA

>member
-1 MPEIPGPPRPS
+1 MVRRSGGPGDPGDKGET
-12 PAPPPGGSPRPARE
+12 GGS
-26 TPPPEGSAAPGAPA
+26 GPGRAGGDAPA
-40 APEGSGAPGGPGAPG
+40 AATLAAAPTPPSDAAAAPP
-55 DQSFADRFPALHGLR
+55 SLAERFPALRGLKLR
-70 LGGRKRRIPQI
+70 GHKKRIPHL

-89 GPACLTMVLGYFG
+89 GPACLAMVLAYHG
-102 KAVRLDDVRTAMG
+102 KSVPLDDIRTSMG

-126 VETARVYGLRGR
+126 VETGRLYGLRGR
-138 GIKIREIDAL
+138 GIKIRDIDSL

-166 FERMEKRGAWVVDPA
+166 FERMDHRGAWVVDPG

-186 VSREELDRAFTGVAV
+186 VSRDELDRAFTGVAV
-201 AFEPSEDF
+201 AFETTEDF
-209 APSRDKRRPIWGQL
+209 APSKDSRHPVWRQL
-223 SQVLTES
+223 RAFLGES
-230 GLLSRILVT
+230 GLLTEVLVT

-245 FSLAVPILTGLI
+245 FSLAVPLLTGLV

-264 ADQHLLLVLS
+264 ADQHLLLILS
-274 IACAGL
+274 IGCAGL
-280 VGFKML
+280 VGFKLL
-286 ALLVRSFLLL
+286 ATLVRSFLLL

-336 NATIREILTSGAI
+336 NSTIREILTSSAI

-372 GLLVAGLGAL
+372 GLLVAVLGAF
-382 RVIIFLITRRRQRD
+382 RVLIFIVTRRRQRD
-396 LMSESL
+396 LMAESL
-402 QTQADSRGY
+402 QVQADSRGY
-411 QVQVLSGIETIKAGG
+411 QVQVLAGIESVKAGG

-437 LFVREL
+437 LFVKEL

-451 LDAIISS
+451 LDAVVSS
-458 VLDVMG
+458 VLDGLG
-464 TASPLLILIYGAVA
+464 TVSPLMVLIYGASQVMA
-478 VLRGELTLGTMLA
+478 GDLSLGTMLA
-491 LSALAS
+491 LSALAT

-509 ATQLQLLGSYLER
+509 ATQLQLLGSYLDR
-522 INDVLET
+522 INDVMET
-529 EREQEHGAR
+529 GREQEPGEVR
-538 QRPPSLRGRVTLEG
+538 QRPGALRGRVSLDN

-562 PVVADASLDLLPG
+562 PVVAEASVDLQPG

-596 GLYKPETGRI
+596 GLYKPEIGRI
-606 LYDGIDLADLDL
+606 LYDGIDLGDLDL
-618 RWLRGQLGFVAQSS
+618 RWLRSQLGFVAQSA
-632 YLFGLSIRANVAL
+632 YLFGLSIRANISL

-650 PLARVIEA
+650 PLSRVIEA
-658 ARLAEIHDD
+658 ARMAHIHDD
-667 VQAMP
+667 IQAMP

-698 ALVRRPKVLILDEA
+698 ALVLRPKVLILDEA

-725 KNLAAL
+725 ESLASL

-748 DLILVMEQGRI
+748 DLILVMDRGYI
-759 IERGTHGE
+759 VERGTHGE
-767 LMAQNGF
+767 LMAANGL
-774 YRSLVDAQLERG
+774 YRALVDAQLEPATATT
-786 DAGEAAAAR
+786 AGEAR

>member
-1 MPEIPGPPRPS
+1 MAENGEKGKNGQNGHGHENREKAVAGGDGEAGRRAPPGPP
-12 PAPPPGGSPRPARE
+12 PPGAS
-26 TPPPEGSAAPGAPA
+26 APA
-40 APEGSGAPGGPGAPG
+40 AP
-55 DQSFADRFPALHGLR
+55 SFAQRFPALHGLR

-89 GPACLTMVLGYFG
+89 GPACLTMVLAYFG
-102 KAVRLDDVRTAMG
+102 KSVRLDDVRNAMG

-126 VETARVYGLRGR
+126 VETARAYGLRGR
-138 GIKIREIDAL
+138 GIKIRDLDAL

-166 FERMEKRGAWVVDPA
+166 FERMDRRGAWVVDPG

-201 AFEPSEDF
+201 SFETTEDF
-209 APSRDKRRPIWGQL
+209 SPGRDERRPIWGQVR
-223 SQVLTES
+223 QVLTES
-230 GLLSRILVT
+230 GLLSRIMVT
-239 SVVIQL
+239 SVVVQV
-245 FSLAVPILTGLI
+245 FALAVPILTGLI

-264 ADQHLLLVLS
+264 GDQHLLLVL
-274 IACAGL
+274 AAGCAGL
-280 VGFKML
+280 VGFKLL

-296 HLRTRLDARMTLQ
+296 YLRTRLDARMTLS

-372 GLLVAGLGAL
+372 GLVVAGLGAL
-382 RVIIFLITRRRQRD
+382 RVLLFLVTRRRQRD

-451 LDAIISS
+451 LDAVVSS
-458 VLDVMG
+458 ALDVLG
-464 TASPLLILIYGAVA
+464 TLSPLLVLVYGATL
-478 VLRGELTLGTMLA
+478 VLQGDLTLGVMLA
-491 LSALAS
+491 LSALAA

-529 EREQEHGAR
+529 EREQEGGVR
-538 QRPPSLRGRVTLEG
+538 QRPAALRGRVTLEG
-552 VSFHYSPVTP
+552 VSFHYSPMTP
-562 PVVADASLDLLPG
+562 PVVADASVDLQPG

-596 GLYKPETGRI
+596 GLYRPEAGRI

-618 RWLRGQLGFVAQSS
+618 RWLRGQLGFVAQNA
-632 YLFGLSIRANVAL
+632 YLFGLSIRSNISL

-650 PLARVIEA
+650 PLSRVIEA
-658 ARLAEIHDD
+658 ARLAQIHDD
-667 VQAMP
+667 VQDMP

-725 KNLAAL
+725 RSLAGL

-748 DLILVMEQGRI
+748 DLILVMDQGHI
-759 IERGTHGE
+759 VERGTHGE
-767 LMAQNGF
+767 LMALGGT
-774 YRSLVDAQLERG
+774 YRALVDAQLERG
-786 DAGEAAAAR
+786 EDPGASAAR
-795 SA
+795 TA